1 MGIFALFTIT
11 SSAQLKVDSMGN
23 VGIGTN
29 NQMNT
34 RLTVGATGKQGYGAC
49 IQSGDTGG
57 LYLYN
62 DTAVD
67 RNTNCML
74 YANLASGASPRI
86 WGIYSGVKSLDDK
99 DVYGVTGLA
108 RDGLKNIGIFG
119 GAYSPNNSINKCVVG
134 VFGSSNT
141 LISMSGINGTYAGY
155 FKGDVRATGTI
166 YGTLVS
172 PSSVSSPAQGG
183 ATINLSEQA
192 TRGETITE
200 KLQRVDLLQME
211 RVNQDGSVAANK
223 VLKKIDVNENE
234 KGLTEEEH
242 IQTRLPSVSYGL
254 AADQL
259 KEVYP
264 ELVYEDKE
272 GNYSINYVE
281 MVPLLVQSI
290 KELSAEVATLK
301 EQLGIQDPSKPVMKV
316 KEQTTAIE
324 ETETDVVTMSQN
336 KPNPFS
342 DSSVITL
349 NIPETTKSAVIGI
362 YDMSGKQV
370 QAINVPQRGQ
380 TDITVF
386 AAGLTPGMYVY
397 NLIVDG
403 KVQVSRKMIVQHL

>member
-1 MGIFALFTIT
+1 MKKSILMGIFALFTIT
-11 SSAQLKVDSMGN
+11 GNAQLKVDS
-23 VGIGTN
+23 VGVVTSGKLLVNESDSVYSAGDYGIFSNLFDGQQTLAASICGRIRGYTTPDSNLETAIG
-29 NQMNT
+29 
-34 RLTVGATGKQGYGAC
+34 VSGKASWGPC
-49 IQSGDTGG
+49 I
-57 LYLYN
+57 
-62 DTAVD
+62 
-67 RNTNCML
+67 M
-74 YANLASGASPRI
+74 
-86 WGIYSGVKSLDDK
+86 GVKGEAEAGVK
-99 DVYGVTGLA
+99 NYGVYGL
-108 RDGLKNIGIFG
+108 LPLHSQ
-119 GAYSPNNSINKCVVG
+119 YPNY
-134 VFGSSNT
+134 GSA
-141 LISMSGINGTYAGY
+141 IYGTRYYQPLSLGDVYAGY
-155 FKGDVRATGTI
+155 FDGPVGMTEGLRV
-166 YGTLVS
+166 YGAIMADYVYYRTLS
-172 PSSVSSPAQGG
+172 SSSRGELLMGENSGKSTFISDKLSSLDIASFSIPSIEGRESS
-183 ATINLSEQA
+183 LSER
-192 TRGETITE
+192 TGNSKEENT
-200 KLQRVDLLQME
+200 
-211 RVNQDGSVAANK
+211 SVVK
-223 VLKKIDVNENE
+223 SENE
-234 KGLTEEEH
+234 RIEREARDRKHYGIPANQLEE
-242 IQTRLPSVSYGL
+242 VF
-254 AADQL
+254 
-259 KEVYP
+259 P
-264 ELVYEDKE
+264 ELVMDDGK
-272 GNYSINYVE
+272 GNKSINYVE